1 MPLPHNTQ
9 VPSLLGLAY
18 FPLTHEIHTA
28 LEVAPTTFENVPM
41 AQAVHSDIPEE
52 PLNVPAMQG
61 LHELEF
67 DEPISPLNL
76 PCPHNE
82 HIVLPES
89 ASYLPVLYQLIYC

>member
-1 MPLPHNTQ
+1 M
-9 VPSLLGLAY
+9 
-18 FPLTHEIHTA
+18 
-28 LEVAPTTFENVPM
+28 APTTFENVPM

-89 ASYLPVLYQLIYC
+89 AS